1 MRLEVDEADV
11 LAVGGRRGDV
21 GQEHVHVPPLLLHPD
36 DGQLAAG
43 LKMVRHFSTVLEL
56 RLFNDWVNV
65 YVSCFAVKE
74 DINSLCAAQLC
85 CCRCWGVPGTYV

>member
-1 MRLEVDEADV
+1 MGFSHLPVLPVRLEVDEADV

-21 GQEHVHVPPLLLHPD
+21 GQEHVHVAPLLLHPD

-65 YVSCFAVKE
+65 YSTFNA
-74 DINSLCAAQLC
+74 LQ
-85 CCRCWGVPGTYV
+85 